1 MNTGMATDISPT
13 ELGGESATSLSF
25 SSTLVADFRS
35 LTDSDFSF
43 AFSLDIALPL
53 HGSVYPSLF
62 MIGAATVGAR
72 RACIIVVS
80 ALRKPSWANG
90 SCGITATFASMSSR

>member
-53 HGSVYPSLF
+53 HGSVHPSLF
-62 MIGAATVGAR
+62 MIGAVTVGAR
-72 RACIIVVS
+72 FA
-80 ALRKPSWANG
+80 ASWANG
-90 SCGITATFASMSSR
+90 SCGITANFASMSSR